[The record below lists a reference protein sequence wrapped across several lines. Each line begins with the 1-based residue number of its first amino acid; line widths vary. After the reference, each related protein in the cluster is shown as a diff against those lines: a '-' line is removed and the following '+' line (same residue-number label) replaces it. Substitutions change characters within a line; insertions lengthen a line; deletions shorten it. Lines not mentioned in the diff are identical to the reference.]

1 MAAVKD
7 KEKETLL
14 TKVLKR
20 KKPLAIG
27 AVVVIVILLFFRFVL
42 FKKEETEKTEIKRG
56 TVVEEL
62 ILSGEIKADEHAELS
77 FQASGKVSWVGVVE
91 GESVEKGQALARLD
105 ATSLSMDLQIA
116 DANLRA
122 KAASLNKVY
131 DDLQG
136 KEDSETF
143 EETETRTA
151 AETNKDSAVFSH
163 IKAQKSL
170 ANATLLAPFD
180 GIVTY
185 VAIPFVG
192 TNIFFTERQIEI
204 VNPETIYFEVTVDQ
218 SEVVEL
224 SLGQKVKIIL
234 DSFPDGEFEGE
245 VVFINYAPKSGEVGT
260 VYKVKVG
267 FPIESVDVQKFRIGM
282 TGDAK
287 FALSE
292 KSDVLYVPLQFLN
305 SDKNGKYLKLR
316 KENNKVYVEI
326 GIEGEE
332 RVEVIGDFKEGD
344 IVYD

>member
-1 MAAVKD
+1 MAKVED

-14 TKVLKR
+14 TKVLER
-20 KKPLAIG
+20 KKLLAIG
-27 AVVVIVILLFFRFVL
+27 VVVVIVILLFFRFVL
-42 FKKEETEKTEIKRG
+42 FKKEEFEKTEVKRG
-56 TVVEEL
+56 TVTEEL
-62 ILSGEIKADEHAELS
+62 ILSGEVKADEHAELS
-77 FQASGKVSWVGVVE
+77 FQASGKVSWVGVIE
-91 GESVEKGQALARLD
+91 GEDVKKGQALARLD
-105 ATSLSMDLQIA
+105 TTSLSMDLQIA

-151 AETNKDSAVFSH
+151 AEANKDSAVFSH
-163 IKAQKSL
+163 IKTQKSL

-185 VAIPFVG
+185 IATPFIG
-192 TNIFFTERQIEI
+192 TNIFFTEKQIEI
-204 VNPETIYFEVTVDQ
+204 VNPETIYFEVSADQ
-218 SEVVEL
+218 TEVIDL
-224 SLGQKVKIIL
+224 SLGQKVKMIL
-234 DSFPDGEFEGE
+234 DPFPDKEFEGE
-245 VVFINYAPKSGEVGT
+245 IVFISYAPKSGEIGA

-267 FPIESVDVQKFRIGM
+267 FPVEEVDIQKFRIGM
-282 TGDAK
+282 TGDAR

-292 KSDVLYVPLQFLN
+292 KSDVLYVPPQFVN
-305 SDKNGKYLKLR
+305 SDKNGKYLRLR
-316 KENNKVYVEI
+316 RENNKVYVEI

-332 RVEVIGDFKEGD
+332 RVEVIGDIKEDD